1 MIDRAWLGRDL
12 PPSEMLVDRAR
23 LQFFAR
29 AIGETDRIYLDVS
42 AARDAGYRDL
52 PAPPTFLFSVE
63 LDSGTTDWMLRE
75 MEIPLAKLLHGEQS
89 FRYHKPVCAGDRIT
103 VQSTISE
110 IYDKKG
116 GALEF
121 VTRSSRV
128 TNQHN
133 ELVAELR
140 SVLVVRH

>member
-29 AIGETDRIYLDVS
+29 AIGETDPVYLDVS

-128 TNQHN
+128 TNQDN

>member
-29 AIGETDRIYLDVS
+29 AIGETDPVYLDVS

-128 TNQHN
+128 TNHDN

>member
-75 MEIPLAKLLHGEQS
+75 MQIPLAKLLHGEQS